1 MVIIRLAFVCFS
13 IMLIYGI
20 VGEVVIKLGLNDAW
34 GNFIGFI
41 FALIFVLVFYWF
53 DFKRDKRKKSKKS
66 EKLAGQ

>member
-1 MVIIRLAFVCFS
+1 MVIIRLSFVCFS

-34 GNFIGFI
+34 GNFIGLI

-53 DFKRDKRKKSKKS
+53 DFKRDRKKKEAKKQI
-66 EKLAGQ
+66 KNDT